1 MPKIVTT
8 DEMRAL
14 EKATDKGGHS
24 YADMMEMAGRAVAMR
39 AKTLLAGLDAPRV
52 VILVGPG
59 NNGGDGLVAG
69 RVLREEFP
77 ESTVNALLLKP
88 RDAKKDPVYAAA
100 EKAGVNIVSAE
111 TDANSSFRTLKKL
124 IAEADVV
131 IDALFGTSVR
141 LPLEGDVVRL
151 LNAANRALEA
161 RRKPASPSPL
171 TTPAAA
177 YPNSASER
185 PVTVIAVDLPTGLN
199 PDTGELDKAA
209 LFADETVTF
218 GAAKPGLLTFP
229 GAEAVGLL
237 HVADIGMPADLPEL
251 ARAPLL
257 IDAHEVGAR
266 LPQRPRNSHKGTFGK
281 TMIVAGSLKYTGAAY
296 LAAAGAYRSGA
307 GLVTVAAPQVIM
319 PILASLLP
327 EATWL
332 LLPHDLGVLNEAAVK
347 VLRPEL
353 DGYSALLLGPGFGRE
368 ETTGEFLRE
377 LLSPTEERRPARTI
391 GFSRIVDQEDEAE
404 EKSTPLPPVVIDADG
419 LNLLAE
425 IEDWPTLLPPNSVLT
440 PHPGEFG
447 RLTGLETD
455 EVQANRLDLAREKA
469 AEWNAIVVLKGAF
482 TAIAAP
488 DGRLAVSP
496 FASAALARA
505 GTGDVL
511 SGMIAGLIGQGVEPF
526 DAALCAVWLHGA
538 AGERAAALAT
548 TTAATV
554 AGDLLEH
561 LPHAIH
567 LAELARA

>member
-281 TMIVAGSLKYTGAAY
+281 TMIVAGSLNYTGAAY

>member
-131 IDALFGTSVR
+131 IDALFGASVR

-281 TMIVAGSLKYTGAAY
+281 TMIVAGSLNYTGAAY